1 MSQLQNNKMATV
13 PKRFAEYS
21 LALAEQLDVLW
32 KRSMHILTRD
42 QITRDD
48 QVTLT
53 KSSMRRSALSFLKAM
68 PYLEEGLDRHL
79 SRQWVEK
86 GLNAILS
93 ETDREQFE
101 WVMNREVTEHLSA
114 SEAASVDVGFSNIL
128 AMHTENPEYKPR
140 THEQHLKFK
149 AISPVLARQVADL
162 NERSQFQD
170 GKPHTLSPK
179 RLRRSLLSLV
189 EMLPV
194 IMRKLPNRVADR
206 LFKQGFDCLK
216 NSDDCNLIEYFGVHE
231 SMENTELETRFDDAL
246 TNIRSMYFDRD
257 LFPFS
262 HIKLTH
268 QSIDISRAMTLT
280 YGEFFDIKS
289 LFEYVGTLHEKD
301 GNKTTDSVVDNL
313 NSSLNHV
320 QNLLE
325 NDLRDLDLHLPIKD
339 RLIRHQALVKN
350 YIERLPNK
358 PRRLILSLKRI
369 APEVYGKH
377 RSLPL
382 PRAED
387 FFNYLQSISRS
398 FAEQYKKYLE
408 ESEEPTYAQV
418 YFQKSLGK
426 YLFVHRQDKDVTKV
440 ISLLREHGIGG
451 LADNGGLGFSLLRQ
465 HIQEN
470 TSLEQTP
477 NNAPLNSALGIYN
490 CINGSN
496 DRIGQF
502 SESSILFENEN
513 DGTSHSIDFG
523 FLAKHYPQ
531 VFKDFSQYIE
541 INKIRTDGGAIQ
553 QITVKSHVSHAFAV
567 FRKYHDTLN
576 PEDIESLSKQ
586 GLSALGNDSCQLL
599 RHFRQ
604 QIQKDAKAS
613 KLKAP
618 YAIGMQ
624 TSLNQLASFFGV
636 PKSKAHKVTN
646 SKEKRL
652 AKRKSDKDLYTLQ
665 QVVQIAYVIEKLLKQ
680 NDLTDLQKLC
690 LHAARIFIKTGWNL
704 TPTLELDEDD
714 LVYFNV
720 PFQGNKTAAVRL
732 FKRRAN
738 YQTKW
743 SHFAPEEK
751 TSDKSGS
758 YALNEFETGRVT
770 AGVISNLEDIRDM
783 TSGIASKHSSPKLRR
798 RIFAY
803 YDRTEPKILTS
814 QGFTSVITR
823 LLKKEGVEES
833 FSVTRIRKTGMNTIY
848 RSVAKNFEKYRKAG
862 MHTPQAFFEHYL
874 KMNDLE
880 VEETLS
886 KATGVMGDFFIRGLD
901 DDVIFVEKAP
911 KNSKQTPSGRCVQE
925 PDSDVVIDFRKRNRR
940 FLDEDEITACADFG
954 SCLICKFFRC
964 IADAESVW
972 RLLSYEQVVVDRMVS
987 ASYSIGGND
996 GSEQQ
1001 LRIKKLK
1008 RRVNDVLARLSKKNA
1023 TAIHD
1028 GKALFEEHGVHP
1040 DWEVV

>member
-1 MSQLQNNKMATV
+1 MSQLQTSDLATV
-13 PKRFAEYS
+13 SQLFAEYS
-21 LALAEQLDVLW
+21 PTLAKQIDALC
-32 KRSMHILTRD
+32 KRSMHIMTIE
-42 QITRDD
+42 QITCGDK
-48 QVTLT
+48 VTLT
-53 KSSMRRSALSFLKAM
+53 KGYLRRSALSLLKAM
-68 PYLEEGLDRHL
+68 PYITEGLDRYL
-79 SRQWVEK
+79 SEKWVEN
-86 GLNAILS
+86 GLNAIRS
-93 ETDREQFE
+93 ETDKDQFE
-101 WVMNREVTEHLSA
+101 WILNKKVTEHLSS
-114 SEAASVDVGFSNIL
+114 SEAASADVGFANIL
-128 AMHTENPEYKPR
+128 AMHTGNPKYKPLSYA
-140 THEQHLKFK
+140 QHLKFK
-149 AISPVLARQVADL
+149 AISPVLTRQVVQLID
-162 NERSQFQD
+162 RSQAQD
-170 GKPHTLSPK
+170 GKPQTLSSQK
-179 RLRRSLLSLV
+179 LRRSLLSLA

-194 IMRKLPNRVADR
+194 IIKKLPQKSATR
-206 LFKQGFDCLK
+206 LLEQGFDCLS
-216 NSDDCNLIEYFGVHE
+216 NSGDCNLIEYFGVHE
-231 SMENTELETRFDDAL
+231 SMVSRKLKTKFDVAL
-246 TNIRSMYFDRD
+246 TNLRCMHFNQE

-262 HIKLTH
+262 RLSLKH
-268 QSIDISRAMTLT
+268 QNIDMSRAMTLT

-289 LFEYVGTLHEKD
+289 LFEYVGILYEKD

-313 NSSLNHV
+313 NSSLNHI
-320 QNLLE
+320 QKLLE

-339 RLIRHQALVKN
+339 RLIRHQALVEN

-358 PRRLILSLKRI
+358 PHRLISLLKRI
-369 APEVYGKH
+369 APEAYGTH
-377 RSLPL
+377 RPLHL

-387 FFNYLQSISRS
+387 FFDYLQSISRS

-408 ESEEPTYAQV
+408 ALEEPTHAQV
-418 YFQKSLGK
+418 YFQKSFGK
-426 YLFVHRQDKDVTKV
+426 YLFVHREDKDVTKV

-465 HIQEN
+465 HILEN
-470 TSLEQTP
+470 TNLEQTP

-496 DRIGQF
+496 DRISQF
-502 SESSILFENEN
+502 SASSILFENEN

-523 FLAKHYPQ
+523 FLAEHYPQ

-541 INKIRTDGGAIQ
+541 INKVRTDGGAIQ
-553 QITVKSHVSHAFAV
+553 QITVKSHVTLALAV

-576 PEDIESLSKQ
+576 PEDIDSLSKQ

-613 KLKAP
+613 KIKAP
-618 YAIGMQ
+618 YAIGLQ

-652 AKRKSDKDLYTLQ
+652 AKRKGDKELYTLQ

-680 NDLTDLQKLC
+680 DDLTDLQKLC

-758 YALNEFETGRVT
+758 YALNEFETGKVT

-783 TSGIASKHSSPKLRR
+783 TRRIASKHSSPKLRR

-803 YDRTEPKILTS
+803 YDRAEPKILTS
-814 QGFTSVITR
+814 HGFTSAINR
-823 LLKKEGVEES
+823 LLKKEGIEES
-833 FSVTRIRKTGMNTIY
+833 FSVTRIRKTGMNAIY
-848 RSVAKNFEKYRKAG
+848 RAVAKNFEKYKKAG

-925 PDSDVVIDFRKRNRR
+925 PDSDVVIDFKKRNRR

-1001 LRIKKLK
+1001 LRIKKLR

-1023 TAIHD
+1023 TAIHE
-1028 GKALFEEHGVHP
+1028 GNALFEEHGVHP